1 MFFCDRRYQ
10 DLQCHQVFSKIKP
23 RNKHI
28 KVMLKACSLTGFS
41 ESFSFKLS
49 SKNYKCLWNFWN
61 IEFIQNVSTIAA
73 LDIMQQS
80 IESSSEEVSLRFSDS
95 NSFWV
100 MFAQM
105 VFFAYIRLNYSKCQ
119 LTEDLNSVINYIIEL
134 FFRISYFRSCLV

>member
-49 SKNYKCLWNFWN
+49 SKNYKCLWNFWT
-61 IEFIQNVSTIAA
+61 IEYIQNFSTIAA
-73 LDIMQQS
+73 LVIMQQS

-95 NSFWV
+95 NSFRV
-100 MFAQM
+100 MFAHM
-105 VFFAYIRLNYSKCQ
+105 VFFAYFQLNYSKRQ
-119 LTEDLNSVINYIIEL
+119 LTEDLNFVINYIIEL
-134 FFRISYFRSCLV
+134 FFRISYFRSCLT